1 MSWSEG
7 KTGASGRRVASL
19 TCTLQ
24 SWYRLDVPTQVLFP
38 APGTDF
44 LLAGKC
50 GTELGLGRQ
59 LRTLTPVC
67 HVLAPRSL
75 CVSIG

>member
-1 MSWSEG
+1 MLQ
-7 KTGASGRRVASL
+7 ASNL

-44 LLAGKC
+44 LLVGKC
-50 GTELGLGRQ
+50 GTKPGLEW
-59 LRTLTPVC
+59 
-67 HVLAPRSL
+67 
-75 CVSIG
+75 